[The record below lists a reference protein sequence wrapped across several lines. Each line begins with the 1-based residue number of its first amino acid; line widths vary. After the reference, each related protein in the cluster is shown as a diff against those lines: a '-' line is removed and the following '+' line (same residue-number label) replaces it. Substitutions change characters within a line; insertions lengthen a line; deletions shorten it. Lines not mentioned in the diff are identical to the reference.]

1 VTFKFMI
8 SEELIPSIE
17 NIPETKDIQKSR
29 KEISSISKILLNNRI
44 PLGPLNA
51 KAVRQN
57 EEQYES
63 KKRDIGSRKQ
73 IGKLLE

>member
-1 VTFKFMI
+1 MTFKFMI